1 MIAHA
6 KTIKS
11 YWTSTR
17 TLDHATTSERDAFKF
32 DEIENRA
39 RLFRGYNPKILE
51 SDMFRMVFGYLA
63 TLGNKSYLIVL
74 DTNGDFQK
82 IRLTPKH
89 L

>member
-17 TLDHATTSERDAFKF
+17 TLNDATTSERDSFKI
-32 DEIENRA
+32 DEIEKRA

-51 SDMFRMVFGYLA
+51 SDMFRLVVGYLA
-63 TLGNKSYLIVL
+63 TLGNKSHLIVL
-74 DTNGDFQK
+74 TSNGDFQK

>member
-11 YWTSTR
+11 YWTSKR
-17 TLDHATTSERDAFKF
+17 TLADATANERDAFKI

-39 RLFRGYNPKILE
+39 RLFKGYNPKIID
-51 SDMFRMVFGYLA
+51 SDMFQMVIGYLA
-63 TLGNKSYLIVL
+63 TLGNKSHLIVL
-74 DTNGDFQK
+74 TSNGDFQK